1 MLYARI
7 IRHLGVSVSEDLL
20 QRQAIL
26 EAQVREL
33 MRQSKKPL
41 RFGLPFKMEMARL
54 AKTLSKASLEEV
66 ALLVRPSTLLRWYR
80 EFVAAKSDGSKY
92 RKGPGR
98 PRIKPETE
106 RLILEMAQRGHSW
119 GAKRIQGALLHVGIK
134 IAHQTVLNV
143 LRRHGMNP
151 MPKGGR
157 QMTWSQFIAAHY
169 DMLLATDFF
178 TVEVMGPKGLTTLF
192 ALFFIDVKTRLIYFT
207 GLTEHP
213 NEAWMMQVARTM
225 TMDGEPFLLGKKVLL
240 HDGDG
245 KYCKG
250 FRRIFK
256 QAGVNPLKLPPFSP
270 NLNAFAERWIRSIKS
285 ECLQYFC
292 PVSKAS
298 IEYAIKQYVAHY
310 NAERTHQGL
319 DNQVLS
325 PQDAPKNTDGPIK
338 VSHRLAGLLPHYYR
352 EAQASQ

>member
-7 IRHLGVSVSEDLL
+7 IRHLGVSVNDDLL
-20 QRQAIL
+20 GRNIFL

-33 MRQSKKPL
+33 LRQNKKPL
-41 RFGLPFKMEMARL
+41 RFELPFKMEMARL
-54 AKTLSKASLEEV
+54 AKPLSKASLQEV
-66 ALLVRPSTLLRWYR
+66 ALVVRPSTVIRWYKQ
-80 EFVAAKSDGSKY
+80 FIAGKWDGSKN
-92 RKGPGR
+92 RKRPGR

-106 RLILEMAQRGHSW
+106 RLIIEMAQRGHSW
-119 GAKRIQGALLHVGIK
+119 GAKRIQSALQHVGIK

-151 MPKGGR
+151 VPKGGR

-169 DMLLATDFF
+169 DMLVATDFF
-178 TVEVMGPKGLTTLF
+178 TVEVLGPKGLKTLF
-192 ALFFIDVKTRLIYFT
+192 ALFFIDVKTRLIYFA

-319 DNQVLS
+319 NNQVLS

-338 VSHRLAGLLPHYYR
+338 VSHRLAGLLPYYYR

>member
-1 MLYARI
+1 MLFARI
-7 IRHLGVSVSEDLL
+7 VRHLGCSVDEDLL
-20 QRQAIL
+20 QRNAIL

-33 MRQSKKPL
+33 MRQINKPL
-41 RFGLPFKMEMARL
+41 RFELPFKMEMARL
-54 AKTLSKASLEEV
+54 GMALSKASLQEV
-66 ALLVRPSTLLRWYR
+66 ALLIRPSTILRWYR
-80 EFVAAKSDGSKY
+80 QFVAAKSDGSKHK
-92 RKGPGR
+92 KGPGR

-143 LRRHGMNP
+143 LRRHGVNP
-151 MPKGGR
+151 VPKGGR

-169 DMLLATDFF
+169 DMLVATDFF
-178 TVEVMGPKGLTTLF
+178 TIEVLGPKGLTTLF
-192 ALFFIDVKTRLIYFT
+192 ALFFIDVKTRLVYFA

-225 TMDGEPFLLGKKVLL
+225 TMDGETFLHGKTILL

-256 QAGVNPLKLPPFSP
+256 QAGVAPLRLPPFSP

-292 PVSKAS
+292 PISKAS
-298 IEYAIKQYVAHY
+298 IEHVIKQYVAHY

-319 DNQVLS
+319 HNWVLD
-325 PQDAPKNTDGPIK
+325 PQGLPKNTDGPIK
-338 VSHRLAGLLPHYYR
+338 LSHRLAGLLPYYYQ
-352 EAQASQ
+352 EA

>member
-7 IRHLGVSVSEDLL
+7 IRHLGASVNEDLL

-33 MRQSKKPL
+33 MRQIKKPL
-41 RFGLPFKMEMARL
+41 RFELAFKMEMARL
-54 AKTLSKASLEEV
+54 ARALSKVSLQEV
-66 ALLVRPSTLLRWYR
+66 ALVVRPSTVIRWYKQ
-80 EFVAAKSDGSKY
+80 FIAGKWDGSKN
-92 RKGPGR
+92 RKRPGR

-106 RLILEMAQRGHSW
+106 RLIIEMAQRGHSW
-119 GAKRIQGALLHVGIK
+119 GAKRIQGALQHVGIK

-143 LRRHGMNP
+143 LRRHGVNP
-151 MPKGGR
+151 VPKGGR

-169 DMLLATDFF
+169 DMLVATDFF
-178 TVEVMGPKGLTTLF
+178 TVEVIGPKGLTTLF
-192 ALFFIDVKTRLIYFT
+192 ALFFIDIKTRLIYFA

-338 VSHRLAGLLPHYYR
+338 VSHRLAGLLPYYYR

>member
-1 MLYARI
+1 MLFARI
-7 IRHLGVSVSEDLL
+7 VRHLGCSVDEDLL
-20 QRQAIL
+20 QRNAIL

-33 MRQSKKPL
+33 MRQIKKPL
-41 RFGLPFKMEMARL
+41 RFELPFKIEMARL
-54 AKTLSKASLEEV
+54 AKALSKASLQEV
-66 ALLVRPSTLLRWYR
+66 ALVIRPSTIFRWYR
-80 EFVAAKSDGSKY
+80 QFVAAKSDGSKN

-106 RLILEMAQRGHSW
+106 RLIIEMAQRGHSW
-119 GAKRIQGALLHVGIK
+119 GAKRIQGALLHIGIK

-151 MPKGGR
+151 VPKGGR

-169 DMLLATDFF
+169 DMLVATDFF
-178 TVEVMGPKGLTTLF
+178 TVEVLGPKGLTTLF
-192 ALFFIDVKTRLIYFT
+192 ALFFIDIKTRLIYFA

-225 TMDGEPFLLGKKVLL
+225 TMDGETFLHGKTILL

-256 QAGVNPLKLPPFSP
+256 QAGVAPLRLPPFSP

-292 PVSKAS
+292 PISKAS
-298 IEYAIKQYVAHY
+298 IEHAIKQYVAHY

-319 DNQVLS
+319 HNQVLD
-325 PQDAPKNTDGPIK
+325 PQDALKNTDGPIK
-338 VSHRLAGLLPHYYR
+338 VRHRLAGLLPYYYR
-352 EAQASQ
+352 EA